1 MAHNISTL
9 IHDVKSISI
18 NRYAIQR
25 SDPYEGQRK
34 EFFVTAV
41 NFTLDDGQ
49 LFEIRAFETEK
60 EEMAFMASPEGLP
73 IAWDE

>member
-9 IHDVKSISI
+9 IHDVKNITL

-25 SDPYEGQRK
+25 SDPAEWQNK
-34 EFFVTAV
+34 EFFVTAI

-60 EEMAFMASPEGLP
+60 EPMTFMASPGGLP

>member
-18 NRYAIQR
+18 SRYAVQR

-49 LFEIRAFETEK
+49 LFEIRAFETE
-60 EEMAFMASPEGLP
+60 EEMTFLTSTEGLP
-73 IAWDE
+73 IAWDK